1 MPCKLQILIHKQDHI
16 SEEEFHRYWSEE
28 HPKIWLNT
36 EIVKK
41 KIITYSQ
48 FHVDKKSTSVLTDFG
63 VDIGSWDGIVTM
75 VAESMDELLSVFGDE
90 EYLRVVVPDEKKFL
104 KRETAIMM
112 IGEDHPKKV
121 DGKVVV
127 DITR

>member
-1 MPCKLQILIHKQDHI
+1 MPCKLQILINKQDHL
-16 SEEEFHRYWSEE
+16 SDEEFHHYWSVE
-28 HPKIWLNT
+28 HSKIWLST

-48 FHVDKKSTSVLTDFG
+48 FHVDKKATAVLTDFG
-63 VDIGSWDGIVTM
+63 VDIGQWDGIVTM
-75 VAESMDELLSVFGDE
+75 VAESMDELLSFFADE
-90 EYLRVVVPDEKKFL
+90 EYLRVVVPDGKKFL

-121 DGKVVV
+121 DGKVVI
-127 DITR
+127 DIGR